1 MKKVIVLTLFLCS
14 FCSAYSQTDSL
25 LLKNYEQK
33 ILENSKLQ
41 TDLQTEKQKNLDLSN
56 AYKKDTLAL
65 QKQIK
70 ELRNEISSE
79 KQKVS
84 DLNKNKIKE
93 EKDKLQTKVDSLNT
107 VISTLNQ
114 TLANKEKQIASEKAN
129 ANITVD
135 KAKNDGKAETLASIV
150 NSYKSRQFEDLIK
163 SSTKLSVIRD
173 IQLVGNN
180 AEVKPIL
187 NNLSVYF
194 NAEELLAKKFDVAAI
209 KNAQTQLNQI
219 KQKSALLDKLKENIE
234 YYQDFNNAL
243 KETIGKL
250 VNLDK
255 RKVADGDTEIQKL
268 KFNEIVTE
276 LTKYMYDYYD
286 YGNYPYLSDIVLEI
300 IKRKQPNA
308 DANISDLLKKL

>member
-1 MKKVIVLTLFLCS
+1 MVLALFLCS

-25 LLKNYEQK
+25 LLKNYEQR

-70 ELRNEISSE
+70 ELRNEVYSE
-79 KQKVS
+79 KQKVL

-93 EKDKLQTKVDSLNT
+93 EKDKLQTNVDSLNT

-129 ANITVD
+129 ANTIVD
-135 KAKNDGKAETLASIV
+135 NAKNDGKAEVLASIV
-150 NSYKSRQFEDLIK
+150 NSYKNRQFDDLIK
-163 SSTKLSVIRD
+163 SSTKLSVGRD

-187 NNLSVYF
+187 NDLSVYF
-194 NAEELLAKKFDVAAI
+194 NAEEWLAKKFDAAAI

-219 KQKSALLDKLKENIE
+219 KQKSALLDKLKDNIE

-243 KETIGKL
+243 KKAVEGLID
-250 VNLDK
+250 LDK

-268 KFNEIVTE
+268 KFNDIVSV
-276 LTKYMYDYYD
+276 LANYMYNYYD

-300 IKRKQPNA
+300 IKRKRFDA
-308 DANISDLLKKL
+308 DADITDLLRKL